1 MELNEQNEV
10 TVSKGIEGIKLEL
23 TDNNGKIVSTT
34 KTDENGNYSF
44 NLENA
49 NNYNIQFSYPN
60 VTEEELNSINNQAE
74 FDIVKNK
81 LKYNA
86 QDYMVSSEIPAFS
99 QEVQTTS
106 R

>member
-44 NLENA
+44 NLENV